1 MKRGHSVRLCKIR
14 KYFVP
19 KGIMRWIPKDSGVPS
34 DECKSKGDQHL
45 KGDQIFVLEILLC
58 RENWWKA

>member
-1 MKRGHSVRLCKIR
+1 
-14 KYFVP
+14 
-19 KGIMRWIPKDSGVPS
+19 MRWIPKDSGVPS